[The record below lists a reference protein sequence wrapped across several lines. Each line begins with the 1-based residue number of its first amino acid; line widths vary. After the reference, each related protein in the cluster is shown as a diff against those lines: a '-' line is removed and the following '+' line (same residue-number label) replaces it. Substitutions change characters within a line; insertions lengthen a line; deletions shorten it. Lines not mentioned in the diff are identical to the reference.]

1 MFLEISQNLQENIC
15 ATVFFSIKLQDCCN
29 FIKKETL
36 AQVLLCEFG
45 EISKHTFF
53 TEYLRMADSKVFTTY
68 PLGDLVNSVSTVFR
82 NGLVFGL
89 CLKIFLFV
97 PGWNI
102 FVWIRIIYIIS
113 VWIMTDESLKKCLS
127 TQPRALLHMPVTYPE
142 KLYMITP
149 SRFLWILCKLINQY
163 TGFYYFLR
171 WSLHLGYV
179 RDFVLCT
186 WIHNV
191 SQNCISF
198 AYFRTWFYFYSW
210 SNRSVMS
217 RW

>member
-1 MFLEISQNLQENIC
+1 MLS
-15 ATVFFSIKLQDCCN
+15 
-29 FIKKETL
+29 
-36 AQVLLCEFG
+36 CEFG

-53 TEYLRMADSKVFTTY
+53 TEYLRTVDSKVFTTY
-68 PLGDLVNSVSTVFR
+68 PLGDIVNPVSTVFR
-82 NGLVFGL
+82 NSLVFGL
-89 CLKIFLFV
+89 CLKILRFV

-113 VWIMTDESLKKCLS
+113 AWIMTDESLKKCLY

-142 KLYMITP
+142 KLYMITH
-149 SRFLWILCKLINQY
+149 SHFLWILCKLTNQY
-163 TGFYYFLR
+163 IGFCYFLR

-186 WIHNV
+186 WIHDV

-198 AYFRTWFYFYSW
+198 AYFRTWFYFCSW